1 MQGGAGG
8 GGDSFGGGAAEN
20 GVANTGGGGGATSAY
35 GGSGGS
41 GRVILVAPDS
51 VSATFSAGV
60 SYTQQVSGS
69 NIVYFVNAAGAS
81 DTVTFA

>member
-1 MQGGAGG
+1 M
-8 GGDSFGGGAAEN
+8 
-20 GVANTGGGGGATSAY
+20 
-35 GGSGGS
+35 
-41 GRVILVAPDS
+41 ILVAPDS